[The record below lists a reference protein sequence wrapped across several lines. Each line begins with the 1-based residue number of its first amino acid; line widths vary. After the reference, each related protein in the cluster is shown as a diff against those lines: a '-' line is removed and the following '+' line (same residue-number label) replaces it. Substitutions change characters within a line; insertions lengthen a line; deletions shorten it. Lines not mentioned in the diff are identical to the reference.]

1 MTLKF
6 SFKGLTRIKQGDK
19 VGAGNAFQAEQQVEK
34 TGKQLGWART
44 KNLNLA

>member
-1 MTLKF
+1 MTPKF